1 MGSQPSKPNE
11 IKIFQPKTQI
21 DFSETL
27 LAQLESSKETNFSRK
42 QLAERYIE
50 QKVSDRLSELE
61 EETLKKFEN
70 KLDNSLLTDENNSK
84 DKDSSSSQSSSLL
97 NEKIAKLNEKLDN
110 LQERNNIKHSKFSND
125 PVRTDLTKCLLE
137 NKGKPLNCYE
147 QIEKFKKLVLD
158 QN

>member
-11 IKIFQPKTQI
+11 VRIFQPKTQI

-27 LAQLESSKETNFSRK
+27 LAQLESSKESNFSRK
-42 QLAERYIE
+42 QLAERYVE

-70 KLDNSLLTDENNSK
+70 KLDNSLLTDESNSK
-84 DKDSSSSQSSSLL
+84 DKGSSSQSSSLL
-97 NEKIAKLNEKLDN
+97 NEKVAKLNEKLES
-110 LQERNNIKHSKFSND
+110 LEERNNAKKSKFSND
-125 PVRTDLTKCLLE
+125 PIRTGLSKCLLE